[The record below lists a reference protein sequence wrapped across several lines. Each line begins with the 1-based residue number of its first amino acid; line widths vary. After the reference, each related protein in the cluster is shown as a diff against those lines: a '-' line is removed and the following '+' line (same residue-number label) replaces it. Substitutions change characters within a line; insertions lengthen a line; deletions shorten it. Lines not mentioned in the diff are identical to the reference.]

1 MKIIFKSISIPLHH
15 QYVTCMFQMTKKYK
29 FQMLSNDNAFLNT
42 YASTHNSTKT
52 LNPFDQRTLFA
63 RFKVNTNNASGTK
76 YIVL

>member
-1 MKIIFKSISIPLHH
+1 
-15 QYVTCMFQMTKKYK
+15 MFQKTKQYK

-42 YASTHNSTKT
+42 YATNPNSTKK

-76 YIVL
+76 YIAVQKHNNCWRI